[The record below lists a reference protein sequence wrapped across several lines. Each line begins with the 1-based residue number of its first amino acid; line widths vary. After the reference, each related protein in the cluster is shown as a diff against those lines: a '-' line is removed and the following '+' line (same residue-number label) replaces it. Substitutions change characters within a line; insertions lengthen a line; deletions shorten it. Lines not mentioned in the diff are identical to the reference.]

1 MRYKARE
8 SALGI
13 GRELS
18 IIRPGATTVVAV
30 YSVGSMTTKGQMTPT
45 SRVSIMASQAGEREN
60 SETNGHEHTIVSSIL
75 TDLDTNIFED
85 LTEKNMALNG
95 YHK

>member
-1 MRYKARE
+1 MRYKGRE

-45 SRVSIMASQAGEREN
+45 SRVSIMASQA
-60 SETNGHEHTIVSSIL
+60 TNGHEHTIVSSIL

-85 LTEKNMALNG
+85 LTERNMALNG